1 MSRHRDT
8 LASIILHTF
17 VRKKIGEKKRNK
29 FHRYLLLVEGTSRH
43 PQLNHSFILQP
54 KEKEKV
60 FSAEMFQ
67 GKLAVVPLLTI
78 YLQCKMRKLINVWV
92 LRSSRRQSF
101 QYFLL
106 VKPLLPISRCLNTI
120 SRVQQYSY
128 AWHKLSFHMYN
139 EVTITLQLC
148 SSASKDKNLKGWGKT

>member
-1 MSRHRDT
+1 
-8 LASIILHTF
+8 
-17 VRKKIGEKKRNK
+17 
-29 FHRYLLLVEGTSRH
+29 
-43 PQLNHSFILQP
+43 
-54 KEKEKV
+54 
-60 FSAEMFQ
+60 MFQ
-67 GKLAVVPLLTI
+67 GKLAVVPFTI
-78 YLQCKMRKLINVWV
+78 YLQCKMWKLINVWV

-128 AWHKLSFHMYN
+128 AWHKVSFHMYN

-148 SSASKDKNLKGWGKT
+148 SCASNKDKCLKGISWGKTQAIFEIRYICWTLCFKDYVHSKTHPSQTEVSFLVWPMAKTTLET